1 MPPFSLLGLSL
12 PATLPSA
19 GVGKRRRMAARSA
32 FFATNILAL
41 RLTRRRLTIRLH
53 PLESAALE
61 HFARRDREIE
71 ERLMREFLGALEDK
85 LDSARPQEAS
95 PVAERVGVGWL

>member
-1 MPPFSLLGLSL
+1 
-12 PATLPSA
+12 
-19 GVGKRRRMAARSA
+19 MAARRA